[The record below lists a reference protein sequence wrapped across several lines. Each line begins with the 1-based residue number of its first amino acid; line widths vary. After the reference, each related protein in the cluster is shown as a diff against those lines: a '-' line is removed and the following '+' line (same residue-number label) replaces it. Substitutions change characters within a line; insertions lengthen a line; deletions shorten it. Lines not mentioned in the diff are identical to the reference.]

1 MNPDNSAT
9 LYYVHDPMCSWCWGF
24 RPVWNE
30 VRQRLP
36 ADIRLVSRVGGL
48 APDSDE
54 PMPQAL
60 RETLQATWRRIQ
72 QVIPGTEFNFDFW
85 SRNTPRRST
94 YPACRAVI
102 IAREMA
108 NREDDMTLGIQHA
121 YYLQARNPS
130 DLDTLVDI
138 ADRIGLDG
146 QVFRQRMVSGEADD
160 LFQSEL
166 ARVRG
171 LGVNSFP
178 SLVIEKDSQHRDIP
192 IDYLS
197 ADNILQGIDAFCH
210 QTA

>member
-1 MNPDNSAT
+1 
-9 LYYVHDPMCSWCWGF
+9 
-24 RPVWNE
+24 
-30 VRQRLP
+30 
-36 ADIRLVSRVGGL
+36 
-48 APDSDE
+48 
-54 PMPQAL
+54 
-60 RETLQATWRRIQ
+60 
-72 QVIPGTEFNFDFW
+72 
-85 SRNTPRRST
+85 
-94 YPACRAVI
+94 
-102 IAREMA
+102 
-108 NREDDMTLGIQHA
+108 MTLVER
-121 YYLQARNPS
+121 L
-130 DLDTLVDI
+130 